1 MPKVVCTID
10 INIYPLSSTRLTSP
24 YQLTHDT
31 GTSPQSS
38 DSQSA
43 VRQEHSGWAV
53 FIQQEAVYHQLI
65 TTYNHMYSY
74 HAANLTD
81 LIISNVVNTHWM
93 ITSIVY

>member
-1 MPKVVCTID
+1 MRAID
-10 INIYPLSSTRLTSP
+10 INIYPLNSRTRLTIP
-24 YQLTHDT
+24 YQLTYDT

-65 TTYNHMYSY
+65 TTYNRMYSY
-74 HAANLTD
+74 NMQLTK
-81 LIISNVVNTHWM
+81 LI
-93 ITSIVY
+93 

>member
-1 MPKVVCTID
+1 MRHLSYGVVIAMLDYAQIID

-31 GTSPQSS
+31 GTSPQIS

-74 HAANLTD
+74 TMQLTK
-81 LIISNVVNTHWM
+81 LI
-93 ITSIVY
+93 

>member
-1 MPKVVCTID
+1 MTQQLHVAGLPQATPSFPFYPTTVD

-24 YQLTHDT
+24 YQLTYDT

-74 HAANLTD
+74 TMQLTK
-81 LIISNVVNTHWM
+81 LI
-93 ITSIVY
+93 